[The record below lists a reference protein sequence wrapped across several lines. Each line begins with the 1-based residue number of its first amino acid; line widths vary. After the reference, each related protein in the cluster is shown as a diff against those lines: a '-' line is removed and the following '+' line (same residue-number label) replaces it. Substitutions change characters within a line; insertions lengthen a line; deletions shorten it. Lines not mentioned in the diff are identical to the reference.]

1 MKDRL
6 AEATPRLRDNNYGA
20 GETGSAPS
28 RSTAWYSEWLS
39 LNIHLHCLVLDGVYR
54 TNAKGEPV
62 FVEMPPPSDEQVWE
76 VLERIIKRVMKQLVR
91 RGILVED
98 QGETYLAD
106 DGDDSEESRT
116 LRPLH
121 RGSCVYRIA
130 FGPRAGQKVLTLQG
144 ALPREIS
151 GKQKLC
157 ANPQGFSSPEMQWR
171 LVIAVQGHRTHPYS
185 HRALPSRQC
194 AGRRCFHPF

>member
-1 MKDRL
+1 MQDRL

-28 RSTAWYSEWLS
+28 RSTARYSEWLS
-39 LNIHLHCLVLDGVYR
+39 LNIHLHCLVLEGVYR
-54 TNAKGEPV
+54 TNASGESE
-62 FVEMPPPSDEQVWE
+62 FVEAAAPSDEQVWE
-76 VLERIIKRVMKQLVR
+76 VLQSIIKRLMKQLLR

-106 DGDDSEESRT
+106 NEDDSEEARA

-130 FGPRAGQKVLTLQG
+130 FGTRAGITTFL
-144 ALPREIS
+144 R
-151 GKQKLC
+151 
-157 ANPQGFSSPEMQWR
+157 
-171 LVIAVQGHRTHPYS
+171 
-185 HRALPSRQC
+185 
-194 AGRRCFHPF
+194 